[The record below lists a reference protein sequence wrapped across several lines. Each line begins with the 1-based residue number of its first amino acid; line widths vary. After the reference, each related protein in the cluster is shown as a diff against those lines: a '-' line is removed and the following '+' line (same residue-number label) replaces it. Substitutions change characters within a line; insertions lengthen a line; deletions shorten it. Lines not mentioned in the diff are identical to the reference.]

1 MSARYSNFAWGL
13 GRPATA
19 SATRRRGRARENV
32 IAYLF
37 LAPSLIGF
45 AAFVA
50 LPLVQSLIISFEN
63 WRVSGHSPWAGLA
76 NYRRLLSDWVFKDSY
91 IHAALYALYT
101 IPAGLVWGIATAVAM
116 TKLSR
121 SRTVFR
127 TLFFLP
133 SLTSTVA
140 TSIVWSWFFNGQRY
154 GLLNA
159 FLGVFGISGN
169 NWLQDPTWALVAISA
184 AVVWNNTGYWMLIFL
199 AGLLDIPT
207 ELYEAARVDGANA
220 WQGFRRITLPLLS
233 PTILYYLVVA
243 FITVWSQFEMVLIM
257 TAGGPANSTT
267 MPAYLI
273 YTTAFQN
280 LEMSYAS
287 AMAWVIGIVAFILAG
302 TNLLLGRK
310 WVTYAR

>member
-1 MSARYSNFAWGL
+1 MSAHGSALVSRLGHTTSASRTRWRRKARTGL
-13 GRPATA
+13 
-19 SATRRRGRARENV
+19 V
-32 IAYLF
+32 AYLF
-37 LAPSLIGF
+37 IGPSLLGF
-45 AAFVA
+45 AAFIG
-50 LPLVQSLIISFEN
+50 LPLVQSLI
-63 WRVSGHSPWAGLA
+63 VSLQDWQVGGNSPWVGLA

-116 TKLSR
+116 AKLAKSR
-121 SRTVFR
+121 AIFR

-133 SLTSTVA
+133 SITSTAA
-140 TSIVWSWFFNGQRY
+140 TSIVWSWFFNGQPY

-159 FLGVFGISGN
+159 FLRLFGFSGN

-199 AGLLDIPT
+199 AGLLDIPS
-207 ELYEAARVDGANA
+207 ELYESAQVDGANA
-220 WQGFRRITLPLLS
+220 WQAFWRITLPLLS
-233 PTILYYLVVA
+233 PTILYYLVIA
-243 FITVWSQFEMVLIM
+243 FITVWTQFEMVLIM
-257 TAGGPANSTT
+257 TQGGPANSTT

-280 LEMSYAS
+280 LEMSYAT
-287 AMAWVIGIVAFILAG
+287 AMAWVIGIVAFVLG
-302 TNLLLGRK
+302 GVNLLLGRK